1 MAWLSVRL
9 SVASPRIE
17 ALCDAL
23 MDAGA
28 LSITLRDAAD
38 VPVLEPGPG
47 ETPLWPLA
55 ELDAMFPLDADLADV
70 RARLTV
76 GLGGSIERA
85 SLDVRFIEDS
95 DWSQTWRNHT
105 VEYRF
110 GDRLWVVPRD
120 AAAPEGASVVL
131 RLDPGLAFGTGSHAT
146 TAMCLEWL
154 ASHQIAGWSVVDY
167 GAGSGIL
174 GVAALL
180 LGAADVAAVDHD
192 EQARLATRAN
202 ATYNGVASQR
212 LRIFEPDELAITPHD
227 LVLANILA
235 GPLMTLA
242 PRLSALVAPGGALVM
257 SGLLERQ
264 LGDVL
269 ERYPQFRFAQPV
281 VRDSWVMVEG
291 TKTGG

>member
-9 SVASPRIE
+9 SVASLRIE

-23 MDAGA
+23 TDAGA
-28 LSITLRDAAD
+28 LSITLRDAGD

-47 ETPLWPLA
+47 ETPLWPQA
-55 ELDAMFPLDADLADV
+55 EIDALFPLDADLAGV
-70 RARLTV
+70 RERLTQE
-76 GLGGSIERA
+76 LGRSIEHA
-85 SLDVRFIEDS
+85 SLDVRFVEDS

-120 AAAPEGASVVL
+120 AVAPRGAEAVL

-154 ASHQIAGWSVVDY
+154 ATHPIDGWSVVDY

-174 GVAALL
+174 GIAALL
-180 LGAADVAAVDHD
+180 LGASYVAAVDHD

-202 ATYNGVASQR
+202 ATYNDVASQR
-212 LRIFEPDELAITPHD
+212 LRIFAPDELATTPHD

-242 PRLSALVAPGGALVM
+242 PLLAALVRPGGVLVM
-257 SGLLERQ
+257 SGLLEHQ
-264 LGDVL
+264 AGDVL
-269 ERYPQFRFAQPV
+269 ERYPQFRFAPLI